1 MGAMASKWE
10 DQEDSL
16 DGEPIERDDGSSELE
31 LKAAEERRQILRLY
45 IIELSMKVL
54 KFFFYS
60 DHALFQG
67 D

>member
-31 LKAAEERRQILRLY
+31 LKAAEERRQILRL
-45 IIELSMKVL
+45 
-54 KFFFYS
+54 
-60 DHALFQG
+60 
-67 D
+67 